1 MYNLQQNAMQT
12 HPIISLYQS
21 WLCKSSSLTSIHRG
35 VHMQGK
41 RKTLLFSGV
50 EIFSKRVLVFCHI
63 ISLNLRSC
71 LNLNLLGI

>member
-1 MYNLQQNAMQT
+1 
-12 HPIISLYQS
+12 
-21 WLCKSSSLTSIHRG
+21 
-35 VHMQGK
+35 MQGK

-63 ISLNLRSC
+63 ISLNLRDC